1 MDVRPMDI
9 YGKKAE
15 ACRKIREDKA
25 CIFSL
30 TSKQNNLAVATDGS
44 SVPGL
49 GNVGPSAALPVAE
62 EVSSVLGD
70 LTGLNA
76 VPICPDT
83 QNTDY
88 ITDLLIKLSPSFG
101 GIYLESISAPR
112 CYDIEERL
120 AKALDIP
127 AFNGERWGKAAAAL
141 AFLLHKPELSGDGG
155 AGCPIVV
162 DGFGSLGTAVTK
174 LLTAYGFGNI
184 TVCDGDLVL
193 NPEMSGLN
201 SIQRE
206 ILLSVN
212 NNACFENVAE
222 AVRGARIFIE
232 TSLPGRLTEETVAI
246 GLSGRLAEETVAI
259 DLSGSGTGKDRR
271 AFPGVSGAPDPDFQ
285 FLGFIISAG
294 LMKGALFEGVSRI
307 TEKMLIS
314 AAGILAS
321 APDDDL
327 WSRDISISNVIG
339 SGLIFDISRAVS
351 ENK

>member
-76 VPICPDT
+76 VPLCPDT

-155 AGCPIVV
+155 TGCPIVV

-174 LLTAYGFGNI
+174 LLTVYGFGNI
-184 TVCDGDLVL
+184 TVCDGDLIL

-212 NNACFENVAE
+212 NNARFENSAE
-222 AVRGARIFIE
+222 AVRGASIFIE
-232 TSLPGRLTEETVAI
+232 TSLPGRLT
-246 GLSGRLAEETVAI
+246 EETVAI

-271 AFPGVSGAPDPDFQ
+271 AFPGVSGVSDPDFQ

-327 WSRDISISNVIG
+327 WSRDISIPNVIG